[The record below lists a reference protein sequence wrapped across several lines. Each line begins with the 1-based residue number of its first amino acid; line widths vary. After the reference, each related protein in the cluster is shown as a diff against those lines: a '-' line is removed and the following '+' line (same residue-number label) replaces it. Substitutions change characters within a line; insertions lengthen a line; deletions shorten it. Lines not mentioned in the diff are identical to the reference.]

1 VRGRLITFEGGE
13 GTGKSTQ
20 VVQLAKRLKD
30 LAIDVVIT
38 REPGG
43 SPAAEVIRHVILS
56 GAAKPFGPEAEA
68 VLFAAARADHVANTI
83 APALERGA
91 WVICDRYIDSTRAYQ
106 GELGN
111 VDPRI
116 IRSLERLTVGEAR
129 PDLTLILD
137 LPPRT
142 GLARAA
148 ARRGSDAADRF
159 EQEAL
164 DFHTRLRRA
173 FRNIARDN
181 PDRCVL
187 IDAKQPIAK
196 VAADIWNV
204 VNRTL
209 DPASAPLE
217 MEDATS

>member
-68 VLFAAARADHVANTI
+68 VLFAAARADHVATTI

-209 DPASAPLE
+209 DPASAPLQ